1 MTTREHIIK
10 DLIDTKHAF
19 DSTGIPFLLYHG
31 NLLGLVKYGDIMEW
45 DTDIDLAVT
54 RTVTDYDKGM
64 LTADMLVLGFEKT
77 GGRRNTMRFHR
88 GVDVDIFFFHAHG
101 VWYQLGQSKRFKRRY
116 PRAFLEETQWVDFLG
131 ESFRTPLHIKDYME
145 WEYGPN
151 WESQEIRNKTEWKRM
166 VGKRRT
172 VGHW

>member
-64 LTADMLVLGFEKT
+64 LTADMLATRGCSRLICWHWDLKRPVADVIQCGFT
-77 GGRRNTMRFHR
+77 GGWM
-88 GVDVDIFFFHAHG
+88 
-101 VWYQLGQSKRFKRRY
+101 
-116 PRAFLEETQWVDFLG
+116 
-131 ESFRTPLHIKDYME
+131 
-145 WEYGPN
+145 
-151 WESQEIRNKTEWKRM
+151 
-166 VGKRRT
+166 
-172 VGHW
+172 